1 MDDITNYKNQFNL
14 KIEDLIND
22 IGKVKIDNSTTR
34 SLVKKQMEEFATI
47 YSKIEI
53 NKTATER
60 LNRRI
65 DNLPVINDLKDTDE
79 YLNKYLPFRIQN
91 MIDDTLFNCLG
102 SFEMQKLLAY
112 EYNAF
117 NKLCTNIKSI
127 GSPLYKQEHH
137 IPSEEER

>member
-1 MDDITNYKNQFNL
+1 MDDITNFKNQFNL

-60 LNRRI
+60 LDRRI

-112 EYNAF
+112 E
-117 NKLCTNIKSI
+117 
-127 GSPLYKQEHH
+127 
-137 IPSEEER
+137 